1 MRTRTFISTL
11 QDVVNVNLVKCV
23 DITHKLLGTKLLNSA
38 VVTNFVTAVL
48 SVGTG
53 SSLCATI
60 FKVETITDMT
70 LTNQAQALL
79 LRVLLRVL
87 LILAARS
94 QAVVKRYRVVV
105 HLGNIVVP
113 VPVLVVLILVSQT
126 RVGP

>member
-113 VPVLVVLILVSQT
+113 VPVLVVLMLVSQT